1 MAVKTRLP
9 KDPELNKVSKRY
21 ADLYR
26 QTTGPL
32 VNLYTRDARDW
43 FRKRITKD
51 QYSFSRLQADFKKTK
66 SKSMPIIGRMYSFSY
81 TDPVHKETLPYY
93 DAFPLVFF
101 FNSTKKDGHHYLHGL
116 NMHHL
121 EPKRR
126 ALLFD
131 ILLDIRNEK
140 RYRDNIK
147 LRLTY
152 DVLKGLTQHQ
162 LYAPCVKTYR
172 IDRIDTELIEI
183 PAPDWQFV
191 LFLPTHKFFTKDT
204 AISSKKAWSMANKAT
219 QGSTKPRKY
228 RG

>member
-1 MAVKTRLP
+1 MAAKTQLP
-9 KDPELNKVSKRY
+9 KDQALSKTSKRY

-51 QYSFSRLQADFKKTK
+51 SYSFNRLKNEFTKTK
-66 SKSMPIIGRMYSFSY
+66 SKGMPIIGRMYSFAY

-101 FNSTKKDGHHYLHGL
+101 FNSTKKDGHQYLHGL
-116 NMHHL
+116 NLHHL

-172 IDRIDTELIEI
+172 VDRIDTELIEI
-183 PAPDWQFV
+183 PSQDWQFV
-191 LFLPTHKFFTKDT
+191 LFLPTQKFFTNDK
-204 AISSKKAWSMANKAT
+204 AIGNAAAWKMANASVNG
-219 QGSTKPRKY
+219 QTKFR
-228 RG
+228 